1 MYNAGDERPR
11 RLLLYKG
18 MQHRLAAGMVRS
30 LSFPR
35 DADRGSFLL
44 FLRDPITRYPPLR
57 LKYSFFPSPTSR
69 SNSPSKLFEL
79 HATLPLNQRGQTEY
93 RLDLRSWKMLQHFR
107 HLKLSSHSQPPDN
120 PRTFVNRIHEF
131 NNRANVSSPL
141 LRFPVDFIPK
151 HPSKF
156 SKFLVRES
164 SSFDYSSRRSSHLL
178 SITMYIYIYIH
189 I

>member
-178 SITMYIYIYIH
+178 
-189 I
+189 